1 MTRKARR
8 RIAAAPKARIVL
20 EAPRGQAAAADLA
33 HCREVRPNP
42 VYAWKKQPPE
52 QAARAF
58 GAGAGVGD
66 GAGAI
71 REREIAKPRAKIGQL
86 TADGS
91 TSPP

>member
-8 RIAAAPKARIVL
+8 RIAAAPKARIAL
-20 EAPRGQAAAADLA
+20 EAPRGQAAADLA

-58 GAGAGVGD
+58 GAGAGN

-71 REREIAKPRAKIGQL
+71 REREIAKPRARIGQL

-91 TSPP
+91 ASPP

>member
-8 RIAAAPKARIVL
+8 RIAAAPKARIAL
-20 EAPRGQAAAADLA
+20 EAPRGQAAADLA

-58 GAGAGVGD
+58 GAGAGN

>member
-8 RIAAAPKARIVL
+8 RIAAAPKARIAL
-20 EAPRGQAAAADLA
+20 EAPRGQAAVADLA
-33 HCREVRPNP
+33 RCREVRPNP

-58 GAGAGVGD
+58 GAGAGN

-71 REREIAKPRAKIGQL
+71 REREIAKPRARIGQL

>member
-8 RIAAAPKARIVL
+8 RIAAAPKARIAL
-20 EAPRGQAAAADLA
+20 EAPREQAAADLA

-71 REREIAKPRAKIGQL
+71 REREIAKPRAKIGQV

>member
-8 RIAAAPKARIVL
+8 RIAAAPKARIAL
-20 EAPRGQAAAADLA
+20 EAPREQAAADLA

>member
-1 MTRKARR
+1 MTKKTRRK
-8 RIAAAPKARIVL
+8 IAAAPKARIAL
-20 EAPRGQAAAADLA
+20 EAPREQAAADLA

-52 QAARAF
+52 QAARAS
-58 GAGAGVGD
+58 GAGAGN

-71 REREIAKPRAKIGQL
+71 REREIAKPRARIGQL

-91 TSPP
+91 ASPP